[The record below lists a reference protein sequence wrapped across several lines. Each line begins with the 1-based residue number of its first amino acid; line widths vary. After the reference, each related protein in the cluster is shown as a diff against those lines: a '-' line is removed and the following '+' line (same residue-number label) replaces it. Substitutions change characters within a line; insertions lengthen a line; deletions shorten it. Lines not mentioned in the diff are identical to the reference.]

1 MSADNMYR
9 GFDKKHIVN
18 VELLIGEFYT
28 YSEHIKSPSQYS
40 MDSYTGKIFDH
51 HYRSSKTI

>member
-1 MSADNMYR
+1 MYR
-9 GFDKKHIVN
+9 GFDKKYIVN

-51 HYRSSKTI
+51 HYRSPKTR